1 MAFWHCGEPTCT
13 WTVAAWRLH
22 TPFSLGITI
31 VFSLSADASQMV
43 CYRIKCKVALNYWS
57 VALSYAHV
65 VCARLF
71 ITWSALIT
79 PHTQSHTDTPT
90 HPPNAPFWHAVSPH
104 ISEQNWTNWQWCL
117 LIFSIRVNLVKQDGP
132 RIYKYRR
139 RKRKFKRPW

>member
-1 MAFWHCGEPTCT
+1 MALWHCGEPTCT

-43 CYRIKCKVALNYWS
+43 CYRIKCKVALNWS

-79 PHTQSHTDTPT
+79 PNTQSHTHTPT
-90 HPPNAPFWHAVSPH
+90 HPPNAPFRHAVSPH

-139 RKRKFKRPW
+139 RKGKLRPW

>member
-104 ISEQNWTNWQWCL
+104 ISEQNWTNWQWQTGRDMYFYLLMNKDFIIIIINDACL
-117 LIFSIRVNLVKQDGP
+117 FSALE
-132 RIYKYRR
+132 
-139 RKRKFKRPW
+139 